1 MVIII
6 VIVIT
11 SALYQDSRI
20 NFCRKKKE
28 HADTPPS
35 EAEHM
40 VCEVN
45 ENIKKRKI
53 KKMVCEIYQA
63 TMRLVLTKLMLKLKL
78 VMKVNTWFA
87 K

>member
-11 SALYQDSRI
+11 SVLYQYSRI

-45 ENIKKRKI
+45 ENIKKEKE
-53 KKMVCEIYQA
+53 M
-63 TMRLVLTKLMLKLKL
+63 
-78 VMKVNTWFA
+78 
-87 K
+87 

>member
-45 ENIKKRKI
+45 ENIKK
-53 KKMVCEIYQA
+53 KKKYKKNG
-63 TMRLVLTKLMLKLKL
+63 L
-78 VMKVNTWFA
+78 
-87 K
+87 

>member
-45 ENIKKRKI
+45 ENKKKKNI
-53 KKMVCEIYQA
+53 KKMVGINEVDVEVDIGVYLC
-63 TMRLVLTKLMLKLKL
+63 
-78 VMKVNTWFA
+78 
-87 K
+87 